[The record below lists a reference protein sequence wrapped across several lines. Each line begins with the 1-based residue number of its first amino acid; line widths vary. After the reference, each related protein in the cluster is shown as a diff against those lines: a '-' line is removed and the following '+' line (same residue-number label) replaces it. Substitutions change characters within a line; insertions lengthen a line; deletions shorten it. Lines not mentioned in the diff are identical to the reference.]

1 MTFTFKSSKKQQKS
15 SKKAAKKQQK
25 TAKKQQKAAKKQ
37 QKAAKVAKKWQ
48 KSGKKVASFATL
60 LSNMNH
66 LTQHHYKFCLAFL
79 RYLVNI

>member
-1 MTFTFKSSKKQQKS
+1 LTFTFKSSKKAAKKLQKAAKSSKS
-15 SKKAAKKQQK
+15 SKKV
-25 TAKKQQKAAKKQ
+25 AKKQ

-48 KSGKKVASFATL
+48 KSGKKVASFATS